1 VPAFPVSAFQFINS
15 NDNIFYSWDNITV
28 QPGQT
33 VIIMHF
39 AVQRDPSDLAG
50 ARAQANSLSG
60 LTDSNALTGMT
71 DSEKAAVINFNIP

>member
-1 VPAFPVSAFQFINS
+1 MPALPVSAFQFIDS
-15 NDNIFYSWDNITV
+15 NDNIFYRWDNM
-28 QPGQT
+28 T

-50 ARAQANSLSG
+50 TTAQANSLSG